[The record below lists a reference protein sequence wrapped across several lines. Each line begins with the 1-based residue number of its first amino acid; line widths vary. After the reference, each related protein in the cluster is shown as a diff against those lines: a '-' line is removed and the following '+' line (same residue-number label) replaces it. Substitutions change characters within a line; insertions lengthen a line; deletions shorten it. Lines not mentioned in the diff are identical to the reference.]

1 MLNYLDFP
9 KGISLIYGVSASGK
23 TTLCSQLV
31 ANNPG
36 KVVFID
42 TENGFNIERVQKMNP
57 LVDLNNI
64 MLFNPTRYSE
74 QFKIVKNLN
83 KVKNISLVII
93 DSFTHYYRKKLHE
106 KVVIN
111 PATIR
116 MLKMLQDLDVPVILT
131 SQVYS
136 FDGKVSPV
144 ASDLFRRF
152 VSYKI
157 FLELDKDRNKR
168 NLKIK
173 DEKLEVPFII
183 EEKGLI
189 V

>member
-1 MLNYLDFP
+1 
-9 KGISLIYGVSASGK
+9 
-23 TTLCSQLV
+23 
-31 ANNPG
+31 
-36 KVVFID
+36 
-42 TENGFNIERVQKMNP
+42 
-57 LVDLNNI
+57 

-116 MLKMLQDLDVPVILT
+116 MLKMLQDLEVPVILT

-136 FDGKVSPV
+136 YDGKVTPV
-144 ASDLFRRF
+144 GSDLFRRF

-157 FLELDKDRNKR
+157 FLELDKNMNTKK
-168 NLKIK
+168 LKIE
-173 DEKLEVPFII
+173 DEKLEVPYII
-183 EEKGLI
+183 EAKGLI

>member
-1 MLNYLDFP
+1 MLFYCVLHC
-9 KGISLIYGVSASGK
+9 V
-23 TTLCSQLV
+23 T
-31 ANNPG
+31 
-36 KVVFID
+36 
-42 TENGFNIERVQKMNP
+42 
-57 LVDLNNI
+57 I

-83 KVKNISLVII
+83 KVKNISQVII